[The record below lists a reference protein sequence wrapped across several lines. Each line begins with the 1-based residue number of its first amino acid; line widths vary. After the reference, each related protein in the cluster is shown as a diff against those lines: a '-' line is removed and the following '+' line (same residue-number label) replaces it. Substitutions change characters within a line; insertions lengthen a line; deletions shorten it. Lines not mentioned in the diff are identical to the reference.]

1 MSRRIEVELTSQR
14 PDGVWTWRA
23 AGAREPKGVLDA
35 ALLYE
40 GASVGDVVRADAEFM
55 LDGIEV
61 VSVLPPREKRHEP
74 ERLEVIGSGPVE
86 GGVTTS
92 LVSRRGGDRPRRGP
106 RRGDRPDEGDQDR
119 ARRPRRDSRDRREGR
134 ESRDSRESREGRP
147 EGEGKRGRDRGPT
160 RRPERVEREAPPKP
174 QRLRPGRAH
183 RTAWLNEL
191 PDEQKVVA
199 QQLARGGLAAVRK
212 EIEAENSRA
221 RDEGRPEVKAESLVE
236 LAEQLMPQLRVA
248 EWRDRAEAAL
258 AGIDEVDLRDIRSVV
273 VAADDVARSPEDR
286 ELAAQLRAGLTNRV
300 DAAQKQWLDE
310 IGTLLAEG
318 RLVRAL
324 RVSSRPPKAGA
335 PLPPEL
341 AERLTAAANEGLQGE
356 ISQQRLAVVLDAAAF
371 SPVRQRVVV
380 ETIPAQPDEEL
391 LVTIRKVAHQLPE
404 IAARFGVT
412 APARRPRP
420 PGTGGRSRSQKPAP
434 PPPPPAPPDAA
445 TASPALKAAATEDTS
460 PPEDGATGDGAVAE
474 EAGATEEAGAVAEE
488 AAATE
493 EAAAVAEEAAATEEA
508 AVPPPEPE
516 IAPPDTP

>member
-1 MSRRIEVELTSQR
+1 
-14 PDGVWTWRA
+14 
-23 AGAREPKGVLDA
+23 
-35 ALLYE
+35 
-40 GASVGDVVRADAEFM
+40 VGDVVRAEAEFM

-61 VSVLPPREKRHEP
+61 LSVLPPREKRREP

-92 LVSRRGGDRPRRGP
+92 LVTRTGGDRARRRPRT
-106 RRGDRPDEGDQDR
+106 GDGPDEGD
-119 ARRPRRDSRDRREGR
+119 RRGGHRPRREGR
-134 ESRDSRESREGRP
+134 DSRDSRENRDRRSAHDGRAGGEGRSTR
-147 EGEGKRGRDRGPT
+147 ERGPT

-174 QRLRPGRAH
+174 VRLRPGRTH

-199 QQLARGGLAAVRK
+199 QQLTRGGLAAVRK

-286 ELAAQLRAGLTNRV
+286 ELAAQLRAGLTHRV
-300 DAAQKQWLDE
+300 EAAQKEWLDE
-310 IGTLLAEG
+310 IGTLLGDG

-356 ISQQRLAVVLDAAAF
+356 ISQQRLGVVLEAVAF
-371 SPVRQRVVV
+371 SPVRQRVVL
-380 ETIPAQPDEEL
+380 ETIPAEPGEEL

-420 PGTGGRSRSQKPAP
+420 PGGAKSRPEKP
-434 PPPPPAPPDAA
+434 PPPPPAPP
-445 TASPALKAAATEDTS
+445 L
-460 PPEDGATGDGAVAE
+460 AE
-474 EAGATEEAGAVAEE
+474 ETGPAT
-488 AAATE
+488 
-493 EAAAVAEEAAATEEA
+493 
-508 AVPPPEPE
+508 PELG
-516 IAPPDTP
+516 

>member
-1 MSRRIEVELTSQR
+1 V
-14 PDGVWTWRA
+14 
-23 AGAREPKGVLDA
+23 
-35 ALLYE
+35 
-40 GASVGDVVRADAEFM
+40 
-55 LDGIEV
+55 
-61 VSVLPPREKRHEP
+61 
-74 ERLEVIGSGPVE
+74 
-86 GGVTTS
+86 
-92 LVSRRGGDRPRRGP
+92 
-106 RRGDRPDEGDQDR
+106 
-119 ARRPRRDSRDRREGR
+119 
-134 ESRDSRESREGRP
+134 
-147 EGEGKRGRDRGPT
+147 
-160 RRPERVEREAPPKP
+160 
-174 QRLRPGRAH
+174 RLRPGRTH

-199 QQLARGGLAAVRK
+199 QQLTRGGLAAVRK

-286 ELAAQLRAGLTNRV
+286 ELAAQLRAGLTHRV
-300 DAAQKQWLDE
+300 EAAQKEWLDE
-310 IGTLLAEG
+310 IGTLLGDG

-356 ISQQRLAVVLDAAAF
+356 ISQQRLGVVLEAVAF
-371 SPVRQRVVV
+371 SPVRQRVVL
-380 ETIPAQPDEEL
+380 ETIPAEPGEEL

-420 PGTGGRSRSQKPAP
+420 PGGARSRPEKPTPPP
-434 PPPPPAPPDAA
+434 PPPPPAPP
-445 TASPALKAAATEDTS
+445 
-460 PPEDGATGDGAVAE
+460 VAE
-474 EAGATEEAGAVAEE
+474 ETGPAT
-488 AAATE
+488 
-493 EAAAVAEEAAATEEA
+493 
-508 AVPPPEPE
+508 PELG
-516 IAPPDTP
+516 